1 MTLSVILPVNN
12 EERNLPELLPR
23 LTQTLAQLTDRYEI
37 IFIDDGSRDG
47 SLNLIKQ
54 FASLDRRIK
63 SLALSRNFGQMAALS
78 AGLDLASGQA
88 VIMMD
93 ADLQHP
99 PELIPQ
105 LVANWRAGAEI
116 VNTIRRDNAKTGLF
130 KKLTARF
137 FYWLMGRTTGLELR
151 VGMAD
156 FRLLDR
162 RVVESLKGLK
172 ERARFLRGLVSWV
185 GFHQEFVG
193 YQADQRF
200 AGQSKYTFRRMA
212 AFALDG
218 ITSFSALPLRLA
230 TYLGLLVASASFFYL
245 LYTIYIRF
253 FTSRAIEGW
262 ASVMGTLLFLGGIQL
277 IFLGVIGEY
286 LSRIYDESKQRPL
299 YIIREKI
306 NL

>member
-12 EERNLPELLPR
+12 EEKNLPELLPR
-23 LTQTLAQLTDRYEI
+23 LIQTLTQLTGNYEI
-37 IFIDDGSRDG
+37 IIVDDGSRDR
-47 SLNLIKQ
+47 SLELIKQ
-54 FASLDRRIK
+54 FAASDRRIK

-78 AGLDLASGQA
+78 AGLDLATGQA

-99 PELIPQ
+99 PELIPK
-105 LVANWRAGAEI
+105 LVEKWQAGAEI
-116 VNTIRRDNAKTGLF
+116 VNTVRRDNAGTGLS

-137 FYWLMGRTTGLELR
+137 FYWLMGRLTGIELHA
-151 VGMAD
+151 GAAD

-162 RVVESLKGLK
+162 RAADALKGLR
-172 ERARFLRGLVSWV
+172 ERARFLRGLVSWL
-185 GFHQEFVG
+185 GFRQEFVE

-212 AFALDG
+212 TFALDG

-230 TYLGLLVASASFFYL
+230 TYLGLVVATASFLYL
-245 LYTIYIRF
+245 IYTLYIRF

-262 ASVMGTLLFLGGIQL
+262 ASVLGTLLFLGGIQL
-277 IFLGVIGEY
+277 ICLGVIGEY
-286 LSRIYDESKQRPL
+286 LGRIYEESKQRPL